1 MAPLSGGIQGPLA
14 DLRRKSCCSW
24 LGWEADCGHTVFKPI
39 LLPDAMTVKPNV
51 VGFLLMHLTFVE
63 AASSHSSSTS
73 SPSSIIPDYSI
84 SLSLGQKL
92 ELLGWKDVAMLSGR
106 EQELLVGLA
115 EVLMSCST
123 DETIAKYLIN
133 WLPKQ

>member
-1 MAPLSGGIQGPLA
+1 
-14 DLRRKSCCSW
+14 
-24 LGWEADCGHTVFKPI
+24 
-39 LLPDAMTVKPNV
+39 
-51 VGFLLMHLTFVE
+51 MHLTFVE

-133 WLPKQ
+133 WLPKQDIVSFQMLFPAGKANGIQQRAEAKVLGCGLYLDTPPAAAIF

>member
-1 MAPLSGGIQGPLA
+1 
-14 DLRRKSCCSW
+14 
-24 LGWEADCGHTVFKPI
+24 
-39 LLPDAMTVKPNV
+39 
-51 VGFLLMHLTFVE
+51 MHLTFVE

-133 WLPKQ
+133 WLPKQKRKVCVSQVQLRALWKISLTSKLARASLSCVLLRTDIKDAYNSNGVYVSACFCKL